1 MSTCFAY
8 ELLEATRLAMTAR
21 QAGCGRGNTTTAPR
35 SHNLCSVQRPNDGV
49 GVELARRYV
58 PRGYPTF
65 EPVAFQSRHN
75 GICDLGILRPVAD
88 EGIADDMRV
97 LHRLWCR
104 RPRNLRV
111 CRSASLAQFC
121 FPWKAA
127 IGHRNDRFQQSIRE
141 GEGPELAG
149 QRSSTPTDPALNSG
163 YNSSLLGQ
171 FEGIIYLDSKVAHG
185 TF

>member
-88 EGIADDMRV
+88 EGIADDMRSCTASGAGDPGICASADPPLSRNFV
-97 LHRLWCR
+97 SLGKPPLGTGMTASSNPFGKAKDRSWPVSDRRR
-104 RPRNLRV
+104 RPTR
-111 CRSASLAQFC
+111 
-121 FPWKAA
+121 P
-127 IGHRNDRFQQSIRE
+127 
-141 GEGPELAG
+141 
-149 QRSSTPTDPALNSG
+149 STPAITLVCSANSRA
-163 YNSSLLGQ
+163 SFTS
-171 FEGIIYLDSKVAHG
+171 IPR
-185 TF
+185 